1 VILLLLLLSLG
12 VVMVDIVNTGL
23 LWSSVL
29 TTGGEIAYLMSAT
42 PSLSSSSWVVMKNCK
57 GEALVRIFEVL

>member
-1 VILLLLLLSLG
+1 
-12 VVMVDIVNTGL
+12 MVDIVNTGL
-23 LWSSVL
+23 SWSSVL

-42 PSLSSSSWVVMKNCK
+42 PLLSLSWVVMNNCK